1 MLLCTVS
8 NVIKLFLTQMK
19 GKNCLAVV
27 GGLKIDPETN
37 IGIPKAIYEHLAVI
51 IMVGVP
57 YW

>member
-1 MLLCTVS
+1 
-8 NVIKLFLTQMK
+8 MK